1 MPLFLYRLLHSS
13 KKAIRMKYCK
23 WILLLFS
30 FTCLVQSC
38 TKSIVGEGPVQTEN
52 RQVANFTKVKIN
64 GSAEVEIIQSN
75 TQKVS
80 ITGYGNLLAIYE
92 SQVNNGELSLG
103 YKSRYN
109 IKNDNI
115 KIRIEVADIRS
126 VYLNGSGDIIITNFM
141 LGVELASTINGS
153 GRVRV
158 QNSSFTKMAYHING
172 SGSMYG
178 AGIAAQ
184 QVEVSI
190 HGSGHIELNC
200 SQHLKVNIQGSG
212 TVDYYGNPATTDI
225 SIHGSGIARKK

>member
-1 MPLFLYRLLHSS
+1 
-13 KKAIRMKYCK
+13 MKYVK
-23 WILLLFS
+23 GFLILLAFITVL
-30 FTCLVQSC
+30 QSC
-38 TKSIVGEGPVQTEN
+38 TKSIVGEGPVQTES
-52 RQVANFTKVKIN
+52 RQVSTFTKVRIN
-64 GSAEVEIIQSN
+64 GSAEVEIVQSN
-75 TQKVS
+75 TQQVA

-92 SQVNNGELSLG
+92 SVVNNGELSLG

-126 VYLNGSGDIIITNFM
+126 VYLNGSGDIIITNFSQ
-141 LGVELASTINGS
+141 GVELASTINGS
-153 GRVRV
+153 GRVRI
-158 QNSSFTKMAYHING
+158 QNSSFNKMAYHING

-184 QVEVSI
+184 QAEVSI

-200 SQHLKVNIQGSG
+200 SQHLKVNIEGSG

-225 SIHGSGIARKK
+225 AIHGSGVARKK

>member
-1 MPLFLYRLLHSS
+1 
-13 KKAIRMKYCK
+13 MKYCK
-23 WILLLFS
+23 WVFFLFS
-30 FTCLVQSC
+30 FTCLLSSC

-52 RQVANFTKVKIN
+52 RQVATFTKVKIN

-75 TQKVS
+75 TQKLS

-141 LGVELASTINGS
+141 QGVELASTINGS

-184 QVEVSI
+184 QAEVSI

-200 SQHLKVNIQGSG
+200 SQHLKVNIEGSG

>member
-1 MPLFLYRLLHSS
+1 
-13 KKAIRMKYCK
+13 MKQFK
-23 WILLLFS
+23 WALLLAACTWF
-30 FTCLVQSC
+30 LQSC
-38 TKSIVGEGPVQTEN
+38 TKSITGEGPLQTEN
-52 RQVANFTKVKIN
+52 RQVTAFNKVKIN
-64 GSAEVEIIQSN
+64 GSAEVEIVQSA
-75 TQKVS
+75 TQQVS

-92 SQVNNGELSLG
+92 STVANGELSLG

-126 VYLNGSGDIIITNFM
+126 VYLNGSGDIIITNFSQ
-141 LGVELASTINGS
+141 GVELASTINGS

-184 QVEVSI
+184 QAEVSI
-190 HGSGHIELNC
+190 HGSGHIELHC
-200 SQHLKVNIQGSG
+200 SQHLKVNIEGSG